1 MHETLNKM
9 KNSEHVEYVI
19 TRILNDFFEK
29 EVGITKL
36 GSSANL
42 ELPKDFR
49 EKRPLILFSNGE
61 YAKATS
67 IKGIKAFDKMVKFS
81 YPNLTSL
88 YLSKIKKS
96 HSHLVGKWNVL
107 KDHIKSSKEP
117 EILLDS
123 DYQSELY
130 DYIEMFQSVIVNSYA
145 AVESFSNLTIPDNF
159 EILHKRKRDK
169 EPKTY
174 LKINIQRYWSLSE
187 KIEWVL
193 PSVFNTNKVEQK
205 TINSFKNLESLRHII
220 IHNKDKKY
228 QEVFANLFNPDLIN
242 KDMKSPFKIIQH
254 FSSSSVWINAN
265 VPYGFNDNKLAIM
278 PVPDF
283 DGLVDK
289 IEIEK
294 KA

>member
-1 MHETLNKM
+1 MHDKTLNKM
-9 KNSEHVEYVI
+9 NNSKRLEYVV

-29 EVGITKL
+29 EVEITRL
-36 GSSANL
+36 GNSVNL
-42 ELPKDFR
+42 ELPNDFR
-49 EKRPLILFSNGE
+49 EKRPIILFSDGE

-67 IKGIKAFDKMVKFS
+67 IKGIKAFDKKVKFS

-96 HSHLVGKWNVL
+96 HSHLVERWNIL

-145 AVESFSNLTIPDNF
+145 AIESFSNLTIPDNF

-169 EPKTY
+169 EQRTY
-174 LKINIQRYWSLSE
+174 RKANIQRYWSLSE

-193 PSVFNTNKVEQK
+193 PLVFNTKKVAQK
-205 TINSFKNLESLRHII
+205 TIDSFKNLEKLRHII

-228 QEVFANLFNPDLIN
+228 QEVFANLFNPDLVN
-242 KDMKSPFKIIQH
+242 DDMKSPFNIIQH
-254 FSSSSVWINAN
+254 FSSSNVWVNAN

-278 PVPDF
+278 PISDF
-283 DGLVDK
+283 DALVEE
-289 IEIEK
+289 IEIE
-294 KA
+294 